1 MLANTLAMALREIR
15 RNLLRSGLTV
25 LGVVIGVA
33 AVVVIV
39 TLSAGTTK
47 QVATEIAKMGANML
61 VISPGGDP
69 RMAGAAAPAPPFD
82 LGDVDALR
90 REATGLGAIAPYAQR
105 TALVVAGDA
114 NGRMN
119 IVGTTSDILS
129 IRNWKLV
136 LGRVFT
142 PSEERAGNAVCIIGA
157 TVRNVIMSGQ
167 AVGANLRVDK
177 LSCEV
182 IGVLEPKGETMF
194 GGDQDATVV
203 LPIRTYQRRI
213 AGSDKIQ
220 QIFLSAV
227 APELRDDLKT
237 QAASVM
243 RERRHMAPGSR
254 ANFNIMDMTEV
265 SDAMENTI
273 DVMTMFLSAIATV
286 SLLVGGIGI
295 MNMMLVSV
303 TERTREIG
311 IRLAIG
317 ATEGEIMLQFLAEA
331 AVLSTSG
338 GLAGVVAGLLIAA
351 AIAPAIEVPFVFAPV
366 AILGAVVFSAVVGIG
381 FGFMPA
387 RGAARLTPIDA
398 LRRE

>member
-33 AVVVIV
+33 AVVMIV

-47 QVATEIAKMGANML
+47 QVAREIEKMGANML
-61 VISPGGDP
+61 VISPGGNL
-69 RMAGAAAPAPPFD
+69 RMAGAPVPAPPFD

-90 REATGLGAIAPYAQR
+90 REATGLAAIAPYAQR
-105 TALVVAGDA
+105 TALVVAGDE
-114 NGRMN
+114 NRRMN

-136 LGRVFT
+136 LGRFFT

-157 TVRNVIMSGQ
+157 TVRDAMMRNQ
-167 AVGANLRVDK
+167 PVGANLRVDK

-182 IGVLEPKGETMF
+182 IGVLESKGETMF
-194 GGDQDATVV
+194 GGDQDATVL

-220 QIFLSAV
+220 QIFLSAE

-243 RERRHMAPGSR
+243 RERRHMPPESR

-265 SDAMENTI
+265 SNAMENTI
-273 DVMTMFLSAIATV
+273 NVMTMFLSAIATV

-317 ATEGEIMLQFLAEA
+317 ATEGEIMLQFLVEA
-331 AVLSTSG
+331 AVLSTVG

-351 AIAPAIEVPFVFAPV
+351 AIAPAIEVPLVFAP
-366 AILGAVVFSAVVGIG
+366 AATLGAVAFSAAVGIG

-387 RGAARLTPIDA
+387 RRAARLMPMEA